1 MSKSRGIPF
10 SAPMVRA
17 LLAGNKT
24 QTRRAV
30 KLQPDAV
37 HGGEPYW
44 FIGGYRAWTYRSTS
58 DVLRKGGDVLPCPYG
73 QAGDRLW
80 VREAWRADVA
90 HDALPPREIP
100 PGSPVFMEASA
111 LNWRGGPH
119 DGTPGKLRPGM
130 FMPRWA
136 SRITLQIT
144 DVRVERLQDISQAE
158 ALAEGVTP
166 QWEPGMSGRLME
178 ALGGFSH
185 RPAASAYATLWEEI
199 NGAGSWESNAWV
211 WAVGFKR
218 IEAGA

>member
-24 QTRRAV
+24 QTRRV
-30 KLQPDAV
+30 IKPDGRYRLDLV
-37 HGGEPYW
+37 CPSDGGPA
-44 FIGGYRAWTYRSTS
+44 R
-58 DVLRKGGDVLPCPYG
+58 CPQG
-73 QAGDRLW
+73 APGDRLW

-111 LNWRGGPH
+111 LNWQGGPH

-136 SRITLQIT
+136 SRISLQIT
-144 DVRVERLQDISQAE
+144 EVRVERLQDISETDARAEGCE
-158 ALAEGVTP
+158 ALRWPHKADKDRDLIDWPLGEVANPHRNGY
-166 QWEPGMSGRLME
+166 
-178 ALGGFSH
+178 AL
-185 RPAASAYATLWEEI
+185 LWEQI
-199 NGAGSWESNAWV
+199 NGAGSWDANPWV
-211 WAVGFKR
+211 WAVGFNR
-218 IEAGA
+218 IESSA